1 MTQTQVKEHSI
12 KDLTHTFQKCQGPG
26 RHGKIEDPS
35 QMEETKEMKPGLL
48 Y

>member
-1 MTQTQVKEHSI
+1 MTQTQVKEHST
-12 KDLTHTFQKCQGPG
+12 KDLTNTFRKYQGPG

-35 QMEETKEMKPGLL
+35 QMEETKEMKPGIL